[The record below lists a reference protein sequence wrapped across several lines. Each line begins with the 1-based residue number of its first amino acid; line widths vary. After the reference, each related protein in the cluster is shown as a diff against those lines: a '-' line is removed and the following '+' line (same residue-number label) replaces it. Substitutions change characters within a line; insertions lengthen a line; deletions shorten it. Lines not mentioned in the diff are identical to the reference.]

1 MIYTPVQKSK
11 TRKPNAA
18 QRQLMSEWDS
28 IVNKHKVNV
37 IKNVKPMSKLQPAVY
52 RRPTIQVDSHKV
64 MPCDIAIKPKMVYTG
79 NKIIGIGTLHK
90 SNAVPVFSQEEA
102 IDISKMRRG

>member
-11 TRKPNAA
+11 TRKPNAT

-37 IKNVKPMSKLQPAVY
+37 SKHVKPMSKLQPAVY
-52 RRPTIQVDSHKV
+52 RRPTVQVDSHKV
-64 MPCDIAIKPKMVYTG
+64 MQCDIVVKPKMVYTG

>member
-1 MIYTPVQKSK
+1 MIYTPIQKSK
-11 TRKPNAA
+11 QRKPNAA
-18 QRQLMSEWDS
+18 QRQLMSEWDN
-28 IVNKHKVNV
+28 IVGKYKVMV
-37 IKNVKPMSKLQPAVY
+37 AVSSKPVSKRQPETY
-52 RRPTIQVDSHKV
+52 RRQTVHIDSHKAIHH
-64 MPCDIAIKPKMVYTG
+64 DISAKPKMVYTG